1 MLKKQLPPDAP
12 LARRTLLKGATLRVG
27 AGPRSLARWMTP
39 MRSRAEGPLCCEV
52 AREPCT

>member
-27 AGPRSLARWMTP
+27 AGPRSLARCDDADALARRT
-39 MRSRAEGPLCCEV
+39 APLL
-52 AREPCT
+52 